1 MRALLMASGL
11 SIALLAP
18 AMADTAKSTVQLIPH
33 RAVYDLS
40 LLRSEGSRGL
50 DGARGRIAMEFGG
63 NACEGYTLNY
73 RQVTVLDSN
82 ETGSRTVDTRTATY
96 EAGDGQSMRFKSTS
110 SMQGLTKDGVDGD
123 AKLTPDGTLDVRFKQ
138 PRNATFAA
146 AGQPV
151 FPTEHLKRLI
161 EAGRKG
167 QTTVSVRVYD
177 GSDDGKKVYDT
188 LALVGRRIEPGTGN
202 SLEEPVRQD
211 TMAHLP
217 RWPVTISYF
226 TEGAGERTPA
236 YTIAFE
242 LYENGVSRALKLDY
256 GDFALK
262 GDLTSLQIQT
272 AAAPACQR

>member
-1 MRALLMASGL
+1 MRFLLMAVGL
-11 SIALLAP
+11 SIATLVP
-18 AMADTAKSTVQLIPH
+18 ASAETAKPGIQLVPH

-50 DGARGRIAMEFGG
+50 DNARGRIAMDFGG
-63 NACEGYTLNY
+63 NACDGYTLTY

-82 ETGSRTVDTRTATY
+82 ETGERTMDTRTATF
-96 EAGDGQSMRFKSTS
+96 EAGDGLSMRFKTTS
-110 SMQGLTKDGVDGD
+110 SSQGRTGSGVDGD
-123 AKLTPDGTLDVRFKQ
+123 AKLTPDGALDVRFKE

-167 QTTVSVRVYD
+167 QSTLSVRVYD
-177 GSDDGKKVYDT
+177 GSDDGKKIYDT
-188 LALVGRRIEPGTGN
+188 LALVGRRIEPGAGKSVEEAARQE
-202 SLEEPVRQD
+202 SL
-211 TMAHLP
+211 AKLP

-226 TEGAGERTPA
+226 SEGDGDRTPV
-236 YTIAFE
+236 YTISFE
-242 LYENGVSRALKLDY
+242 LYENGISRALKLDY

-262 GDLTSLQIQT
+262 GDLQSLQVQEPT
-272 AAAPACQR
+272 ACQR

>member
-11 SIALLAP
+11 SIALLAT
-18 AMADTAKSTVQLIPH
+18 AIADTAKSTVQLVPH
-33 RAVYDLS
+33 RAVYELS

-50 DGARGRIAMEFGG
+50 DSARGRIAMDFGG

-82 ETGSRTVDTRTATY
+82 ETGSRTVDTRTATF

-138 PRNATFAA
+138 PKNASFAA
-146 AGQPV
+146 AGQPI

-167 QTTVSVRVYD
+167 QTTLSVRVYD

-188 LALVGRRIEPGTGN
+188 LALVGRRIEPGAGSN
-202 SLEEPVRQD
+202 LEEAVRQD
-211 TMAHLP
+211 TLTHLA

-226 TEGAGERTPA
+226 TEGVGERTPA
-236 YTIAFE
+236 YTISFE

-262 GDLTSLQIQT
+262 GDLQVLQIQT